1 MYWTLA
7 LSTVNV
13 TLIKAV
19 IVFWEWRVCLN
30 AIFLICA
37 DFKEVLMEPS
47 LLSRAQFLCCGWPNF
62 GWLFDAAT
70 STFKVLKYC
79 FFCWLIVFHCGLLL
93 FVWMSCRAKENVLN
107 AESVI
112 LLHCPFQNCD
122 KFYKNKKSLNEHLRL
137 YPEHKLGGLPTS
149 RKRVSLRQCADKFL
163 DDESNP
169 CSRKQRVSKLL
180 NCLNNEELVDLVL
193 PRIAKIVSPV
203 VFLLHGT
210 DGTHDFHSKL
220 CKFINELF
228 LRFRELQALFC
239 PEPSPSTG
247 FYNQRQVFTEIVQK
261 NKPYSCEVGVC
272 RVVMNIS

>member
-1 MYWTLA
+1 MLLLLKLLLFFGNGVFVVMLFFLYM
-7 LSTVNV
+7 
-13 TLIKAV
+13 LILKK
-19 IVFWEWRVCLN
+19 FWW
-30 AIFLICA
+30 
-37 DFKEVLMEPS
+37 S
-47 LLSRAQFLCCGWPNF
+47 LCCFLELSFIVAGCPILAGF
-62 GWLFDAAT
+62 LT
-70 STFKVLKYC
+70 RQHSTFKVLTYC
-79 FFCWLIVFHCGLLL
+79 FFCWLIVFHCGFLL

-137 YPEHKLGGLPTS
+137 YPEHKLSGLPTS

-210 DGTHDFHSKL
+210 DGTHDFHSK
-220 CKFINELF
+220 
-228 LRFRELQALFC
+228 
-239 PEPSPSTG
+239 PSPSTG